1 MRGSD
6 TCIDIT
12 SSSSFSSLPLP
23 PSRTF
28 HFFFALVYT
37 TQLLSSPAITVY
49 FSCVCSSVQPS
60 PPPPPESPQPLP
72 TTHQKKETNSSGN
85 TKPTMCILILRSWP
99 TCGHSNITSTD
110 QCMTAMTTPGMTPH
124 QCHHATIHR
133 FTFSI
138 SSPNH
143 TSTTTA
149 AADSAAAA
157 DDDAEDWPCPV
168 CIEENRRLSLDLLRF
183 EDQGDGHG
191 NGKRVGRRERMGSK
205 SSSGRSSEGSVGRG

>member
-1 MRGSD
+1 MRGSY

-28 HFFFALVYT
+28 HCFSLVYT
-37 TQLLSSPAITVY
+37 TQLLSSPGITVY
-49 FSCVCSSVQPS
+49 FSCVCSSVQPPS
-60 PPPPPESPQPLP
+60 PPQP
-72 TTHQKKETNSSGN
+72 TTQKIRNQLQWQHQTPKHTQ
-85 TKPTMCILILRSWP
+85 PTMCILILRSWP

-133 FTFSI
+133 FTFSL
-138 SSPNH
+138 SSPNKNP
-143 TSTTTA
+143 TAAAATTTA
-149 AADSAAAA
+149 AAE
-157 DDDAEDWPCPV
+157 DAEDWPCPV

-191 NGKRVGRRERMGSK
+191 DEKRVGRRERMGSK

>member
-6 TCIDIT
+6 ICIDIT

-28 HFFFALVYT
+28 HCFFLVYT
-37 TQLLSSPAITVY
+37 TQLLSSPGITVLQLCL
-49 FSCVCSSVQPS
+49 FIC
-60 PPPPPESPQPLP
+60 
-72 TTHQKKETNSSGN
+72 TTTTTNSKKRTQLQWQHQN
-85 TKPTMCILILRSWP
+85 TPKPTMCILILRSWP

-138 SSPNH
+138 SGPNNK
-143 TSTTTA
+143 TV
-149 AADSAAAA
+149 DE
-157 DDDAEDWPCPV
+157 DAEDWPCPV

-183 EDQGDGHG
+183 EHESDSHE
-191 NGKRVGRRERMGSK
+191 KRVGRRERMGSK
-205 SSSGRSSEGSVGRG
+205 SSSGRSSEGSIGRG